1 MYNLIK
7 LPKEELNAVIINTAA
22 KKGMNNA
29 IVEKDLWVCITLD
42 YLFQDMIWRSLVRY
56 D

>member
-1 MYNLIK
+1 MQQGGIIMYNLIK

-42 YLFQDMIWRSLVRY
+42 YLFYHSK
-56 D
+56 

>member
-7 LPKEELNAVIINTAA
+7 LSKKELNTIITNTAA
-22 KKGMNNA
+22 KKGMNSA

-42 YLFQDMIWRSLVRY
+42 YILF
-56 D
+56 